1 MKKEKKEIRKAL
13 PAVREKSCKKKHE
26 PTTSVS
32 DYALTKLIDC
42 VASTVQSNS
51 KLRAEVKAEREKA
64 EAEISVLREKERV
77 QSKTVTIGDISFST
91 EIFGDKAKFIVPA
104 LIAVSGVSALA
115 TAFVEAKK
123 DDL

>member
-1 MKKEKKEIRKAL
+1 MKKEKKECCKAL
-13 PAVREKSCKKKHE
+13 PAVREKKCKKKHE
-26 PTTSVS
+26 SSVS

-42 VASTVQSNS
+42 IASTVQSNS

-64 EAEISVLREKERV
+64 DAEISVLREKERV

-91 EIFGDKAKFIVPA
+91 EVFGDKAKFIVPA

-123 DDL
+123 EDL